1 MTSDQ
6 ITQLHRLL
14 RNAQDCAK
22 DTNIEQKMKIDS
34 NQAYKWI
41 MQDMF
46 HWIDKALALLP
57 CPTCNGTGMPKVKS
71 PGAICP
77 DCQ

>member
-1 MTSDQ
+1 MTPDQ
-6 ITQLHRLL
+6 ITQLRGLL
-14 RNAQDCAK
+14 SNAQDCAK
-22 DTNIEQKMKIDS
+22 DTNIEKRMKIDS

-57 CPTCNGTGMPKVKS
+57 CP
-71 PGAICP
+71 
-77 DCQ
+77 DCK